1 MSSQRPIQLRH
12 RRRKKINT
20 PQSGQTIRGLGT
32 RRWQGRS
39 NQPNG
44 QRPRHKQSQPHS
56 TKFARGSPNPAV
68 DCDVLGGIGAA
79 FRRERRSQP
88 NATAYEVPA
97 TTKVEGPRS
106 PSACSERSRGTS
118 ELSRSAGPSG
128 PQLAVLKSGLEVHAA
143 HATVATRHAGRSLL
157 RLVGDDCLSGE
168 EQRGDRC
175 GVLQCRPGH
184 LGGLDDALLDHVD
197 VLAGRSVE
205 APARVERANLLHHDA
220 AFEAGIERDL
230 LDRRLERDLHDASTG
245 QLVTLE
251 VDLVERG
258 LRGREQRDA
267 TTGEDTLL
275 DCSLCVA
282 DRVLDAVLALLELD
296 LGGSA
301 DLDDRNTAG
310 QLGQALLQ
318 LLAVVVAVALL
329 DLVLDLVD
337 ATGDLVGVTSTLDDR
352 RLVLGDDDL
361 AGATEQVERGVLELE
376 ADLFADD
383 LAAGEDG
390 HVLQHRLAAVAE
402 ARRLD
407 GNRLEGATDLV
418 HDQRRER
425 LTLDVLA
432 DDDELLAALHD
443 LLEDREQVLDVADLA
458 VDEQDVRVV
467 DDRFHPLRVG
477 HEVRRDVAL
486 VEAHALDELELE
498 AEGVALLDG
507 DDAFLADL
515 VHRLGDDLADRGVAG
530 GDGGR
535 GSDLL
540 LGLDVLG
547 ELGQLFADPLDSG
560 LDAALETH
568 RVGTRGHVAQ
578 ALADQCLGE
587 DGGRRRA
594 VTGDVVG
601 LLRDLLDQLSA
612 DLLVGVF
619 ELDLF
624 GDRDTV
630 VGDSGGA
637 PLLVQDDVAALGAE
651 RDLDGVGELV
661 HAPLERTTR
670 LFIERDDL
678 CHAVESLPR
687 TKSCEIDV
695 R

>member
-128 PQLAVLKSGLEVHAA
+128 PQLAVLKSGLEVHGA

-157 RLVGDDCLSGE
+157 RLVGDDCLGGE
-168 EQRGDRC
+168 EQRGDRRA
-175 GVLQCRPGH
+175 VLQRRPGH

-197 VLAGRSVE
+197 VLAGRGVE
-205 APARVERANLLHHDA
+205 APARVERADLLHHDA
-220 AFEAGIERDL
+220 ALEAGVERDL

-258 LRGREQRDA
+258 LRGEKQRDA

-275 DCSLCVA
+275 DCSLRVA
-282 DRVLDAVLALLELD
+282 DRVLDAVLALLELH

-337 ATGDLVGVTSTLDDR
+337 PAGDLVAVTGALDDR
-352 RLVLGDDDL
+352 RLVLADDDL
-361 AGATEQVERGVLELE
+361 ARLAEQVERGVLELE

-407 GNRLEGATDLV
+407 RNALEGAADLV
-418 HDQRRER
+418 DDQRREG
-425 LTLDVLA
+425 LALDVLA

-443 LLEDREQVLDVADLA
+443 LLEHRKQVLDGADLA
-458 VDEQDVRVV
+458 VDEQDVGVV

-477 HEVRRDVAL
+477 DEVRRDVAL
-486 VEAHALDELELE
+486 VEAHAFDELELE

-535 GSDLL
+535 GSNLL

-547 ELGQLFADPLDSG
+547 LLGQLLADALDG
-560 LDAALETH
+560 VLDAALQRH
-568 RVGTRGHVAQ
+568 RVGAGGDVAQ
-578 ALADQCLGE
+578 ALADERLGE
-587 DGGRRRA
+587 DGRGGRA
-594 VTGDVVG
+594 VTSDVVG
-601 LLRDLLDQLSA
+601 LLGDLFDELGA
-612 DLLVGVF
+612 DLLEGVL
-619 ELDLF
+619 ELDFL
-624 GDRDTV
+624 GDGHTV
-630 VGDSGGA
+630 VGDRGGA
-637 PLLVQDDVAALGAE
+637 PLLLQDDVATLRAE
-651 RDLDGVGELV
+651 RHLDGIGELV
-661 HAPLERTTR
+661 HATLEGATR
-670 LFIERDDL
+670 LLVERDEFG
-678 CHAVESLPR
+678 HAVYSSR
-687 TKSCEIDV
+687 
-695 R
+695 